1 MATTERVS
9 ESRLRVNPIA
19 CEAVGLCSHL
29 APELVELDKWGYPVL
44 SDQILDEDEERVA
57 RRAVRSCPHR
67 ALALVPGG
75 RPAR

>member
-1 MATTERVS
+1 MASS
-9 ESRLRVNPIA
+9 EHLSDARLRVNPIA

-29 APELVELDKWGYPVL
+29 APELVALDTWGYPVL
-44 SDQILDEDEERVA
+44 SDQTLTEGEERMA

-67 ALALVPGG
+67 ALALIQDG